1 MGINGC
7 FQRKDRCNFLPRLK
21 QRIKVLKSKGQ
32 RKRTINY
39 NMTVNFNYFINF
51 IRSKIYYD
59 SIAIIGWAD
68 F

>member
-1 MGINGC
+1 
-7 FQRKDRCNFLPRLK
+7 
-21 QRIKVLKSKGQ
+21 
-32 RKRTINY
+32 
-39 NMTVNFNYFINF
+39 MTVNFNYFINF